1 MNSGWEITLYS
12 LAESSI
18 SLSIELCRLTTIKH
32 SKTDLA
38 KWGDTAG
45 FLIEDTADQTQV
57 NSFLGNIH
65 SNNRYEVIA
74 IEVEKTPI
82 NFSMFTDP
90 KTINTIH

>member
-1 MNSGWEITLYS
+1 MNYYEYHVVIAYRDL
-12 LAESSI
+12 ESFQI
-18 SLSIELCRLTTIKH
+18 GYT
-32 SKTDLA
+32 
-38 KWGDTAG
+38 G
-45 FLIEDTADQTQV
+45 FLMEDTADQTQV